1 MKINEVE
8 AQVGITKKNIR
19 FYEEQG
25 LLSPRRN
32 SENGYRDYGEAEVAV
47 LRQIKLM
54 RKLGVPLE
62 EIRKMQ
68 AGGTVADGMRRHLVT
83 LERDRKSLEQ
93 SILLCQSLKDREERL
108 DALDAAALLEEMEQ
122 LEQTGT
128 TFQDK
133 QKGDAKPARY
143 AGAIVMALLT
153 SMNSTYGMAVGPYMK
168 ATKDGWL
175 PDIFGKT
182 NKNGAP
188 VLILTIQL
196 VVGCIPIILGF
207 SVGTIVNN
215 IMVITSVFQ
224 FLLFVAIFQTPKKMP
239 KKWAANSAHLS
250 SAALYVVVAV
260 ACVAQAFI
268 LFYSMKSLTVGLAI
282 FNVVAVIVCFVYAI
296 WRHRSGK
303 THVVTENMLDD

>member
-62 EIRKMQ
+62 EIRRMQ

-83 LERDRKSLEQ
+83 LERERKSLEQ
-93 SILLCQSLKDREERL
+93 SIQLCGSLKDREERL
-108 DALDAAALLEEMEQ
+108 DTLDAAALLEEMER

-133 QKGDAKPARY
+133 QKQDAKPVRY
-143 AGAIVMALLT
+143 AGAVVMALLT
-153 SMNSTYGMAVGPYMK
+153 TALMAALIVLMVWGFTVDP
-168 ATKDGWL
+168 AD
-175 PDIFGKT
+175 
-182 NKNGAP
+182 AP
-188 VLILTIQL
+188 PLALLLVL
-196 VVGCIPIILGF
+196 VAIPGVIILG
-207 SVGTIVNN
+207 VLLAL
-215 IMVITSVFQ
+215 FQ
-224 FLLFVAIFQTPKKMP
+224 RIKEIRK
-239 KKWAANSAHLS
+239 
-250 SAALYVVVAV
+250 
-260 ACVAQAFI
+260 
-268 LFYSMKSLTVGLAI
+268 G
-282 FNVVAVIVCFVYAI
+282 
-296 WRHRSGK
+296 
-303 THVVTENMLDD
+303 EEDDAKNY

>member
-83 LERDRKSLEQ
+83 LERERKSLEQ
-93 SILLCQSLKDREERL
+93 SIQLCQSLKDREERL
-108 DALDAAALLEEMEQ
+108 DALDAAGLLEEMEK
-122 LEQTGT
+122 LEQAGA

-133 QKGDAKPARY
+133 QKNDLKPVRY
-143 AGAIVMALLT
+143 VGAVVMALLT
-153 SMNSTYGMAVGPYMK
+153 TVLMAAIIALMVWGFTVDP
-168 ATKDGWL
+168 ADAPPLALVAVLVAL
-175 PDIFGKT
+175 PG
-182 NKNGAP
+182 
-188 VLILTIQL
+188 
-196 VVGCIPIILGF
+196 VVILG
-207 SVGTIVNN
+207 VLLAL
-215 IMVITSVFQ
+215 FQ
-224 FLLFVAIFQTPKKMP
+224 RIKEIQK
-239 KKWAANSAHLS
+239 
-250 SAALYVVVAV
+250 
-260 ACVAQAFI
+260 
-268 LFYSMKSLTVGLAI
+268 G
-282 FNVVAVIVCFVYAI
+282 
-296 WRHRSGK
+296 
-303 THVVTENMLDD
+303 EEDDAKNY